1 MLQQE
6 LCSNHSPRLPS
17 QGASGGASAEGRLPG
32 RVTHGYLDTSR
43 ILESW
48 CLRILDTLIS
58 MYPRVSAL
66 NSKVSAKYPCLPYGY
81 FASSADFSKN
91 TSRRHPTGD
100 GIYTCCLRQARL
112 PPAAACDQHHKPS
125 ASPNHPPGCQGTDSP
140 ARRLATT
147 AGTGSVWFFLALPKD
162 PP

>member
-1 MLQQE
+1 MDTWIL
-6 LCSNHSPRLPS
+6 
-17 QGASGGASAEGRLPG
+17 
-32 RVTHGYLDTSR
+32 HGYLR
-43 ILESW
+43 AGVYGYWILSFLCIRE
-48 CLRILDTLIS
+48 
-58 MYPRVSAL
+58 YPRSIP
-66 NSKVSAKYPCLPYGY
+66 KYPQSIRVYGY

-100 GIYTCCLRQARL
+100 GIDTCCLRQARL

-147 AGTGSVWFFLALPKD
+147 AGTGSVWFFLALPIKTLRSY
-162 PP
+162 PIFAPCFRHLP